1 MSQRVKKQ
9 PYKMANIATRAL
21 QRVKRNVQNQLA
33 TVNRRPLIFL
43 GKGKSGTTAIAAL
56 FAEATGKSVALDIPA
71 LFIDGIRPILLGRS
85 DLSNVIKRERL
96 AFSNDIIKQPTL
108 TWFFDELREYFPAAK
123 FVMIMRDPRDN
134 IRSVL
139 NRMAVPGDLE
149 DLSAEMVSNIH
160 GGWRWHFD
168 EPWLL
173 GLTGA
178 NYIELSANR
187 WNLGADVYRDNSDQM
202 LLVRYEDFMED
213 KVGSIAKLAAQLG
226 LPVVKDIAANSKRQ
240 FQPQGKD
247 RGKPWGEFFGA
258 RNLSIIER
266 ICGSRMSEFG
276 YPSSS
281 FERLSMPR

>member
-1 MSQRVKKQ
+1 MSNFAAKAFR
-9 PYKMANIATRAL
+9 RAKL
-21 QRVKRNVQNQLA
+21 NVQNRLA
-33 TVNRRPLIFL
+33 RVNRQPLIFL

-56 FAEATGKSVALDIPA
+56 FAEATGKTVALDIPA

-85 DLSNVIKRERL
+85 TLSEVVARERL

-108 TWFFDELREYFPAAK
+108 TWFFDELCEVFPAAK

-139 NRMAVPGDLE
+139 NRMAVPGDLD
-149 DLSAEMVSNIH
+149 DLSPEMIRTIH

-173 GLTGA
+173 DLKGA

-187 WNLGADVYRDNSDQM
+187 WNLAADVYRAHSDRM
-202 LLVRYEDFMED
+202 LLVRYEDFMHD
-213 KVGSIAKLAAQLG
+213 KVGSIARLAARLG
-226 LPVVKDIAANSKRQ
+226 LPVTGDIAANSERQ

-247 RGKPWGEFFGA
+247 RGTSWNEFFGPQ
-258 RNLSIIER
+258 NLATIER
-266 ICGSRMSEFG
+266 ICGSRMVEFDYASTAAAG
-276 YPSSS
+276 
-281 FERLSMPR
+281 LSNLR